1 MCVLRTIKLGRAPH
15 PPAAQVGE
23 GAQDVDDQGEGC
35 CVQGEALPLRA
46 L

>member
-1 MCVLRTIKLGRAPH
+1 MCVLWTMKLGHAPH

-23 GAQDVDDQGEGC
+23 GAHDVDDQGEGSW
-35 CVQGEALPLRA
+35 VQGEALPLWA